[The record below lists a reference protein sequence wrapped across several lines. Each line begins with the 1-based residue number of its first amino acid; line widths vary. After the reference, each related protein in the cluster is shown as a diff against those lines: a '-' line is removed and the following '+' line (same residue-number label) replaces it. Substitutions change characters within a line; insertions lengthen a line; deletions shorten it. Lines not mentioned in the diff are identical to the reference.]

1 MYALGDNGRDV
12 HEKRVS
18 PMGEGRGKLESL
30 IADLEAKKAELQNLI
45 QEYELMLPHL
55 TKAREALDDAGIT
68 DAVSAPVAAP
78 APQVEVPAADVT
90 EQAVEAEAPQAAEAP
105 ATAEE
110 PESTP
115 ARRSIA
121 SLVAEDEASND
132 EATH

>member
-1 MYALGDNGRDV
+1 MQ
-12 HEKRVS
+12 EKRVS

-30 IADLEAKKAELQNLI
+30 IAELEAKKAELQNLI

-68 DAVSAPVAAP
+68 DAGPGVVAAP
-78 APQVEVPAADVT
+78 APQVEVPAADVAD
-90 EQAVEAEAPQAAEAP
+90 QAVDAEPQQAAEA
-105 ATAEE
+105 AAAEE
-110 PESTP
+110 PEGTP

-121 SLVAEDEASND
+121 SLVAEDEASGD